1 MDYILISAK
10 SLTEAQKI
18 QKILERQRVPCHIQ
32 RSRGANGCSFA
43 LRIQK
48 EHKELV
54 RSILRSAG
62 ILGSRTFSEEEGADH
77 DLFR

>member
-1 MDYILISAK
+1 MDYILLSVK

-18 QKILERQRVPCHIQ
+18 QKILERQRVPSHIQ
-32 RSRGANGCSFA
+32 RTHHAKGCGFA
-43 LRIQK
+43 LRIQR

-54 RSILRSAG
+54 RSILRGAG
-62 ILGSRTFSEEEGADH
+62 ILGTRTFFEEEGPEH